1 MTADGQIIHAE
12 YFDELASEA
21 DIDWVSGLFGTGYS
35 SGAQFLAEMF
45 SKAILAERDRCAL
58 IAGYYAQACLETESD
73 GSGYYACSALV
84 DEIRNPKPPKPPMPA
99 IDDDYLPF

>member
-1 MTADGQIIHAE
+1 MSAE
-12 YFDELASEA
+12 AQTIPEDIMKAAEA
-21 DIDWVSGLFGTGYS
+21 VTKTMPQAFGWRKITIEV
-35 SGAQFLAEMF
+35 A
-45 SKAILAERDRCAL
+45 KALLAERERCAL